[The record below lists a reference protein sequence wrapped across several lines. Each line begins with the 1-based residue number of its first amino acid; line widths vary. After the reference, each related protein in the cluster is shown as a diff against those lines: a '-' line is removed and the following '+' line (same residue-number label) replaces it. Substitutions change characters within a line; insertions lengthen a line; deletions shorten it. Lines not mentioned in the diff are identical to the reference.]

1 VTPFIADWLNLLLR
15 WAHLIAGISWI
26 GTSFYFVALDFSLRR
41 RENMPPGVLG
51 TAWEVHG
58 GGFYHV
64 EKYVLA
70 PSALPQ
76 DLIWFKWEAYLTWLT
91 GFLLL
96 IVQFYWRAD
105 IFLIDPAIMP
115 LQWYDAIAISLGG
128 LALGWIVYDG
138 LCRSSLARH
147 PLGLALGV
155 FILIVAAAYGF
166 THVFS
171 GRGALIHV
179 GSFIGTIMAANVFAV
194 IIPNQRKITAA
205 LLAGRTPD
213 PALGA
218 IGKQRSLHNTYLTLP
233 VLLLMIS
240 NHYPFLTHHP
250 HAWTLVAFILLG
262 GALLRHFLVRQE
274 VGDPLSRLAWTLPI
288 IALSLIALL
297 VLTLPR
303 SENVASLPKVS
314 DDTVIAITQK
324 HCTMCHAAKPTHEAF
339 AAPPKGMTLEST
351 DDLRRYADLVHR
363 QTVATRTMPI
373 GNETGMTDEERRI
386 LGVWL
391 GQNR

>member
-1 VTPFIADWLNLLLR
+1 MTPFIADWLNLLLR

-26 GTSFYFVALDFSLRR
+26 GTSFYFVALDFSLRN

-64 EKYVLA
+64 EKYVSA
-70 PSALPQ
+70 PSELPQ

-105 IFLIDPAIMP
+105 TFLIDPAIMP
-115 LQWYDAIAISLGG
+115 LQWYDAVAISLGG

-138 LCRSSLARH
+138 LCRSPLARH
-147 PLGLALGV
+147 PLSLALGV
-155 FILIVAAAYGF
+155 FLLIVAAAYGF

-171 GRGALIHV
+171 GRGALIHI

-194 IIPNQRKITAA
+194 IVPNQRKITEA

-213 PALGA
+213 PVLGA

-250 HAWTLVAFILLG
+250 HAWILVAFILLG
-262 GALLRHFLVRQE
+262 GAALRHFLVRHE
-274 VGDPLSRLAWTLPI
+274 VGDPLSRIAWTLPI
-288 IALSLIALL
+288 IALSLIAAL

-303 SENVASLPKVS
+303 PENVASLPKVS

-339 AAPPKGMTLEST
+339 AAPPKGMKLET
-351 DDLRRYADLVHR
+351 ADDLRRYADLVHR